1 MKKILFIINSLN
13 VGGAE
18 KSLVSLLNLLPKD
31 EYKIDLYLLRK
42 RGIFIQQ
49 VPECVTIKEV
59 PFPYTCL
66 SRKVS
71 DFKFFLKNGL
81 IWWIKK
87 IYRRYL
93 VKQLKKKQQGS
104 TIQLLWNRWK
114 DDIPTLTAEYD
125 VAISYIEGSTNY
137 FIIDKVRAKKK
148 VLWMHTIYDK
158 WGYSPEFDKYYFE
171 KADKVVTIS
180 NICKESLEKNFPYID
195 SNKFMVL
202 ENLTSKELITSLSK
216 EELDDSLFKTNKKKK
231 ILSVGR
237 LDPIKAY
244 DLALKA
250 AKELKDNGED
260 FIWYIVG
267 DGKIREELEK
277 LKTNLE
283 LDNYVYFVG
292 SQINPYKYMRY
303 ADVIVQSSKY
313 EGKSIVLDEAKLLG
327 KPIVATNYSTVA
339 DAITDR
345 VTGIITEMTPES
357 LANGISEML
366 SDDHLRDNITANIK
380 AMVKDNT
387 DQLNEYI
394 NILN

>member
-31 EYKIDLYLLRK
+31 KYKIDLYLLK
-42 RGIFIQQ
+42 KKGLFIQQ
-49 VPECVTIKEV
+49 VPESVTIKVV
-59 PFPYTCL
+59 PFPYNCL

-71 DFKFFLKNGL
+71 DFKFFMKNGL

-87 IYRRYL
+87 IYRTHL
-93 VKQLKKKQQGS
+93 AKQLNKKQPGS
-104 TIQLLWNRWK
+104 TIQLLWSKWK
-114 DDIPTLTAEYD
+114 DDIPTLTTEYD

-137 FIIDKVRAKKK
+137 FIIDKVLSKKK
-148 VLWMHTIYDK
+148 ILWMHTIYDK

-180 NICKESLEKNFPYID
+180 NICKESLEKNFPYIN

-202 ENLTSKELITSLSK
+202 ENLTSKDLITSLSK
-216 EELDDSLFKTNKKKK
+216 EELDDSLFKTEKKKK

-250 AKELKDNGED
+250 AKELKNRGEN

-267 DGKIREELEK
+267 DGKIRKELEK
-277 LKTNLE
+277 LKTDLE

-292 SQINPYKYMRY
+292 AQINPYKYMRY

-327 KPIVATNYSTVA
+327 KPIVATNYSTVT

-345 VTGIITEMTPES
+345 VTGIITEMTPNS

-366 SDDHLRDNITANIK
+366 SNDNLRDNIIANIK
-380 AMVKDNT
+380 AIVKDNT
-387 DQLNEYI
+387 DQLNEYLNII
-394 NILN
+394 N